1 MKYLII
7 ILLFFSLNVS
17 AQKWQIPALY
27 AGSIILEGIG
37 DGLYDNGTKQLGKSF
52 QAVSLSL
59 ILLSPFIADY
69 NKDKWW
75 AYPISYGF
83 LRVGLF
89 DWTYNTAR
97 GLPLTY
103 IGNTTYWDK
112 GMQKLNPPNG
122 FAMGRAVFFTVGFS
136 IPFKL

>member
-7 ILLFFSLNVS
+7 ILLFFTLNVS
-17 AQKWQIPALY
+17 AQSWKIPALY
-27 AGSIILEGIG
+27 TGSVIFNGIG
-37 DGLYDNGTKQLGKSF
+37 DGLNDNGHKGWGHFSN
-52 QAVSLSL
+52 AVSVSL
-59 ILLSPFIADY
+59 LVFSPFIADY

>member
-17 AQKWQIPALY
+17 AQSWKIPALY
-27 AGSIILEGIG
+27 SSSIILEGIG